1 MWEIF
6 MSSNSISSVIGQ
18 ILSLIAIYISLTFIQ
33 RLVFSAA
40 DNKITR
46 DELLNSIPGL
56 IGTLLV
62 TTVFTTDKTLTIAGN
77 IALLLGIV
85 QVLVAMKGKEASK
98 QGNAK

>member
-18 ILSLIAIYISLTFIQ
+18 ILSLIAIYISLRFIQ

-46 DELLNSIPGL
+46 DELLNSITGL

-85 QVLVAMKGKEASK
+85 QVLIVMKGKEASK

>member
-18 ILSLIAIYISLTFIQ
+18 ILSLVAIYISLTFIQ

-40 DNKITR
+40 NNKITR
-46 DELLNSIPGL
+46 DELLNSITGL

-85 QVLVAMKGKEASK
+85 QVLIVMKGKEASK